1 MALRLNSV
9 FILAV
14 ICSIQICS
22 AAILSKSYSHNDIH
36 ITLPLLFNEYD
47 DVLSQYDRAKY
58 LYPSSFA
65 LDDDNNIYIQYIF
78 EPKQKDNILVCY
90 NKKEITLGTIRYQ
103 VVGEAGLAKVW
114 LLYKTIMGLMLY
126 MSFRIREPCKDII
139 W

>member
-47 DVLSQYDRAKY
+47 DVLSQYDGAKY

-103 VVGEAGLAKVW
+103 VVGEAGWRRFGYYTRL
-114 LLYKTIMGLMLY
+114 
-126 MSFRIREPCKDII
+126 
-139 W
+139 

>member
-47 DVLSQYDRAKY
+47 DVLSQYDGAKY

-65 LDDDNNIYIQYIF
+65 LDDDNNIYIQYILS
-78 EPKQKDNILVCY
+78 Q
-90 NKKEITLGTIRYQ
+90 NK
-103 VVGEAGLAKVW
+103 
-114 LLYKTIMGLMLY
+114 
-126 MSFRIREPCKDII
+126 RIIY
-139 W
+139 

>member
-1 MALRLNSV
+1 MALRLNFV

-47 DVLSQYDRAKY
+47 DVLSQYDGAKY

-78 EPKQKDNILVCY
+78 ELLMSSKNMRNHNIPQFRFSIRIFCGKQY
-90 NKKEITLGTIRYQ
+90 H
-103 VVGEAGLAKVW
+103 
-114 LLYKTIMGLMLY
+114 LL
-126 MSFRIREPCKDII
+126 SQ
-139 W
+139 